1 MKRWFALMIFM
12 NFLLLGGG
20 QYVHAETHQKAP
32 VHSVDKKHR
41 IKFTGQERNTSIIED
56 ADVDSEEDFS
66 GNDDVKKSLLSNKNF
81 TSYYSLLDQW
91 YLTFSRQII
100 SVSCNH
106 FEIFG
111 SSCGQSNPIYIT
123 QRVLRI

>member
-1 MKRWFALMIFM
+1 M
-12 NFLLLGGG
+12 NFLLFGGG
-20 QYVHAETHQKAP
+20 QYIHAEILQNTP
-32 VHSVDKKHR
+32 IHSIDKNHR
-41 IKFTGQERNTSIIED
+41 IKFTSQDRGNSIIEN
-56 ADVDSEEDFS
+56 ADVDAEEDFS
-66 GNDDVKKSLLSNKNF
+66 GNNDLNQKLTNKDF
-81 TSYYSLLDQW
+81 TSHYNLLNQW

-100 SVSCNH
+100 VESYNH